1 MFRNAIPTPASGR
14 AQQYFQ
20 HPELEL
26 IRYKIHFHLGAVFQ
40 IEQGRFDIAA
50 VQAQIQDAPAKQQA
64 TNGVGTPPHCPHTYS
79 VDAASVPVLG

>member
-1 MFRNAIPTPASGR
+1 MRSQLPPSDR

-26 IRYKIHFHLGAVFQ
+26 IRYKIHFHLGAAFQ

-64 TNGVGTPPHCPHTYS
+64 IMGQDTSALPHTYS